1 MPRDM
6 TSVGPTKTS
15 PVWTN
20 DYLDRDHLI
29 PGGGKV
35 DAAQFYAADS
45 VVVDVGA
52 AGAAIA
58 ATSIPVSPALSGPI
72 PNGTVL
78 DFGTNKFARL
88 TAAAAAGATTLTVAA
103 IPTAL
108 VDADKAT
115 YPGVKPKAL
124 ESGRV
129 IGRTIA
135 ERDAS
140 TPYGPADAADDEV
153 YIVAFD
159 VSDLTRINDVELVR
173 PNTVIKENFLPGW
186 TGIVAGVKT
195 KVRDK
200 YVCIRGSE

>member
-1 MPRDM
+1 MARDM
-6 TSVGPTKTS
+6 TTVGPTKAA

-20 DYLDRDHLI
+20 DFLGPEHLI
-29 PGGGKV
+29 QGGKALATAFNAP
-35 DAAQFYAADS
+35 DA

-52 AGAAIA
+52 AGAAIG

-72 PNGTVL
+72 PSGTVL

-88 TAAAAAGATTLTVAA
+88 TAAAAAGATSITVAA

-115 YPGVKPKAL
+115 YPGVKPKSLA
-124 ESGRV
+124 SGTV
-129 IGRTIA
+129 VGRTIA
-135 ERDAS
+135 ERDAG

-159 VSDLTRINDVELVR
+159 VSDLNRVNDIELVR
-173 PNTVIKENFLPGW
+173 HNTVIKENFLPGW
-186 TGIVAGVKT
+186 TGLTAGVQAD
-195 KVRDK
+195 VRAA
-200 YVCIRGSE
+200 YRCMRGVD